1 MAKYFFDDNG
11 AYVTADGALIKS
23 GCEKQGDFAVGYF
36 HEGCEPLFAKMS
48 GDGRPF
54 PAEGLTVIDAGFSCR
69 YILFSPTPRSEEEA
83 EVLFQTSCRAGDVSH
98 LVTVCR
104 KRGFRLVLETR
115 DEIYEIPCP
124 SALSDLQVSA
134 ATMKNGHLI
143 KISAKTEKKK
153 LLALICYRGDYAPLL
168 TTFCDD
174 FRTDGEGVEITERL
188 GGCNDCVRTER
199 LTIKNG
205 AFARDGL
212 SFVYKRDHSYP
223 DEIIPFVFLEKLL
236 FGDERGAEELLR
248 RTLSVSAAR
257 VMLGD
262 FDRIADFDFIPYRPF
277 VAGVYSLSSFCRVRY
292 FRFCVTDGIITDI
305 CAV

>member
-36 HEGCEPLFAKMS
+36 REGCEPLFAKIC

-54 PAEGLTVIDAGFSCR
+54 PSDCLTVTDAGFSFR
-69 YILFSPTPRSEEEA
+69 HILFSPTPQSKEET
-83 EVLFQTSCRAGDVSH
+83 EVLFQMSCRAGNVSH

-104 KRGFRLVLETR
+104 KCGFRLILETR

-124 SALSDLQVSA
+124 SALSDLKVYA

-143 KISAKTEKKK
+143 KISAKAEKKK
-153 LLALICYRGDYAPLL
+153 LLALIYYHGDYAPLL

-174 FRTDGEGVEITERL
+174 FRTDGDCVEITQRL

-199 LTIKNG
+199 LEIKNG
-205 AFARDGL
+205 AFVRGGL
-212 SFVYKRDHSYP
+212 SFVYRRDHEYP
-223 DEIIPFVFLEKLL
+223 DEIIPYVFLEKLL
-236 FGDERGAEELLR
+236 FEDERGAEDLLR

-257 VMLGD
+257 GILGE

-277 VAGVYSLSSFCRVRY
+277 VAGVYSLSPFCRVRY
-292 FRFCVTDGIITDI
+292 FRFSVTDGVITDI
-305 CAV
+305 YAV